1 MKLFIISQVAVVGQW
16 LNYLAA
22 TDLGLKNKTKRAIAN
37 SSSSSYYKKKTHETT
52 NTCSSTLE

>member
-22 TDLGLKNKTKRAIAN
+22 TDLGLKNKTKRAITN
-37 SSSSSYYKKKTHETT
+37 SSTISSSYYKKPWNNQHMQF
-52 NTCSSTLE
+52 NT